1 MLVEIQILLDLAN
14 LNVSTLKL
22 YMLSLTERHPQ
33 VRSPAYLGSPS
44 TCTPL
49 HLD

>member
-1 MLVEIQILLDLAN
+1 MLVEIQILLDSAK
-14 LNVSTLKL
+14 LNVSILKL
-22 YMLSLTERHPQ
+22 YMLSLTDLTQ
-33 VRSPAYLGSPS
+33 IRSPAYLGSPS